1 MVKGLQ
7 KSFQDY
13 LSKLKK
19 PYQPIITTSRLL
31 SACKYPKTLS
41 LDLRSHPQP
50 SSSSSSAT
58 LADVDRFLSENFSSL
73 YTDVKA
79 SRRFFVDEEERP
91 STSNPT
97 VDGVVV
103 VTMSRDPYEDFRRSM
118 EEMVEAREG
127 SGGDVEGC
135 GALDWEYLEELLF
148 CYLELNEKKLH
159 GLVLRAFAD
168 LVVSL
173 QCR

>member
-1 MVKGLQ
+1 MVKGLH

-19 PYQPIITTSRLL
+19 PYQPITTTSRLL

-41 LDLRSHPQP
+41 LDLRSPPQP
-50 SSSSSSAT
+50 SSSSAAT

-73 YTDVKA
+73 YNDVKA
-79 SRRFFVDEEERP
+79 SDRFLVDEEERS

-97 VDGVVV
+97 VDGVAV
-103 VTMSRDPYEDFRRSM
+103 VTMSMDPCKDFRRSM
-118 EEMVEAREG
+118 EEMVLTRE
-127 SGGDVEGC
+127 GDVEGC

-168 LVVSL
+168 LVVTL